1 MMAYSEDHIALAA
14 EYALGTLDAEER
26 TQVEAMMSVDKDYA
40 ALVEAWERKLGVLNQ
55 MVGLVEPR
63 PEVWEK
69 IRAAI
74 GLAGAQQALVLP
86 DAPQQATADVVDE
99 KASAESADAL
109 AANDANVLIFA
120 RQVRRW
126 RNIATGMTAMAAA
139 LVTMIAVQAYR
150 PDLLPQGLRPKVT
163 QQVAQV
169 QPPAAPATAVAQAQY
184 VALLQTDASS
194 PAFILTVDAATKSF
208 TVRRVGAEQQ
218 PGKDYEL
225 WIVSDKLPA
234 PRSLGV
240 IGSSD
245 FTTAAALAAYEPAMV
260 SQATYAVTV
269 EPVGGSPTGKATGP
283 IVFTGKLIET
293 VPPAK

>member
-194 PAFILTVDAATKSF
+194 PAFILTVDATTKSF

-245 FTTAAALAAYEPAMV
+245 FTTAAALAAYDPAMV

>member
-1 MMAYSEDHIALAA
+1 MAYSEDHIALAA

-194 PAFILTVDAATKSF
+194 PAFILTVDATTKSF

-245 FTTAAALAAYEPAMV
+245 FTTAAALAAYDPAMV

>member
-14 EYALGTLDAEER
+14 EYALGTLDADER
-26 TQVEAMMSVDKDYA
+26 TQVGAMMSVDKDYA

-74 GLAGAQQALVLP
+74 GLAGTQQALVLP
-86 DAPQQATADVVDE
+86 DAPQPATPDVVDE
-99 KASAESADAL
+99 KASADRADAL
-109 AANDANVLIFA
+109 AANDANVLVFT

-150 PDLLPQGLRPKVT
+150 PDLLPQGLRPKAT
-163 QQVAQV
+163 QQMTQV
-169 QPPAAPATAVAQAQY
+169 QPQAPPAAAAAQAQY

-194 PAFILTVDAATKSF
+194 PAFILTVDAATKNF
-208 TVRRVGAEQQ
+208 TVRKVGATEQ
-218 PGKDYEL
+218 PGKSYEL
-225 WIVSDKLPA
+225 WIVSDKLQR

-240 IGSSD
+240 IGSND
-245 FTTAAALAAYEPAMV
+245 FTTRAALSAYDPATV
-260 SQATYAVTV
+260 NDATYAVTV
-269 EPVGGSPTGKATGP
+269 EPEGGSPTGQATGP

-293 VPPAK
+293 VPSGR